1 MNPVM
6 FIPFVL
12 VQPILAAITLAASTA
27 WGLSTGDQ
35 PGAVDYADRFGAFFN
50 SNGSVAALLVALFNL
65 GVATLVY
72 LPFVVLSN
80 KAQTVIEQE
89 ESEEDIANAL
99 KF

>member
-1 MNPVM
+1 MTN
-6 FIPFVL
+6 
-12 VQPILAAITLAASTA
+12 LAPWTMPT
-27 WGLSTGDQ
+27 GL
-35 PGAVDYADRFGAFFN
+35 GAFFN

-65 GVATLVY
+65 GVATTVY
-72 LPFVVLSN
+72 RLWCCRI

>member
-1 MNPVM
+1 MP
-6 FIPFVL
+6 
-12 VQPILAAITLAASTA
+12 T
-27 WGLSTGDQ
+27 GL
-35 PGAVDYADRFGAFFN
+35 GAFFN

-65 GVATLVY
+65 GVATVY